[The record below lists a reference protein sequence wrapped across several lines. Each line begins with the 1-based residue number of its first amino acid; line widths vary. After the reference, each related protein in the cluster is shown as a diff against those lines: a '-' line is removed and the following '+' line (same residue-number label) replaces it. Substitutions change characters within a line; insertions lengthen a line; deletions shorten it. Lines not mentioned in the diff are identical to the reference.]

1 MKKFRGIGVL
11 VAFLAMASLA
21 FGQAATE
28 KKTAPGPGDKAQVVN
43 DTAKTRG
50 AGAVNPNIKS
60 ADTKN
65 NSKQQ
70 TPPPPNKGGAT
81 RGAGPYECGIHVDN
95 HTPWRIEIYV
105 DGNYAGTVNSWGDVA
120 GITGNG
126 PSTLYGIARFSSDLP
141 DLEWGPTVFNCPAG
155 SVYTWRL
162 NRP

>member
-1 MKKFRGIGVL
+1 MNKLRGIGML

-21 FGQAATE
+21 FGQAATN
-28 KKTAPGPGDKAQVVN
+28 KQAPASPAGKPQVVN
-43 DTAKTRG
+43 DTAKARG
-50 AGAVNPNIKS
+50 AGATNPNIKN
-60 ADTKN
+60 ANTKN
-65 NSKQQ
+65 DSKQQ
-70 TPPPPNKGGAT
+70 TPPPPNKGGAA
-81 RGAGPYECGIHVDN
+81 RGSGPYECGIHVDN

-105 DGNYAGTVNSWGDVA
+105 DGSYAGTVNSWGDVA

-126 PSTLYGIARFSSDLP
+126 ATTLYGIARFENAS